1 MATHILVTTKPTAD
15 RAKKVKDNLEA
26 HGMVIA
32 KIVPNDKVF
41 EVWAKPSVGGKIYI
55 GDLKSKGF
63 ALYVRMEQYGKDG
76 EVF

>member
-1 MATHILVTTKPTAD
+1 MATHIFVTAKPTAE

-32 KIVPNDKVF
+32 KIVPTKRAF

-55 GDLKSKGF
+55 GELKSKGF
-63 ALYVRMEQYGKDG
+63 ALYVKMEQYGKDG